1 MEHSA
6 VAAAQVGTADLQG
19 PVPVRGF
26 RRAVGLFAVTMF
38 IGSGLLF
45 LVQPMFAKLALP
57 RLGGSPSVWNTCVL
71 FFQTTLLLGYLYAHF
86 STRWL
91 GVRRQVG
98 LHLFLLLLPLL
109 TLPVTLG
116 DSQPPASAANPVWW
130 LLRTMALTVGLPFFV
145 VSTSAPL
152 LQRWFAALPVPSA
165 RDPYFL
171 YSASNLGSMLA
182 LLSYPLLLEP
192 STGTRHQ
199 TWIWAAGYALL
210 VCLTASCGFLVRTF
224 GTEQPRDPASVADV
238 RDHLSVR
245 TRLQWVIL
253 SLVPSSLML
262 GVTTHIST
270 DVAAVPLLW
279 VLPLAMYLGTFVLV
293 FSKREYLPHRWLIR
307 LAPPLILGCLL
318 TILFNGR
325 VWWLIPLHL
334 TTFFVV
340 AMVCHRELAL
350 RRPSVEHLTN
360 FYIWMSFGGMLG
372 GVFNT
377 LLAPQLFSGVLE
389 YPLVLSAAALIR
401 PSPAFRD
408 SRPEPLT
415 LLTGLPA
422 FILLL
427 CLGAWAAGL
436 TSTGMGLRPLLL
448 AFALT
453 VAVAF
458 MFVNRAR
465 AFGLMALLFVGLIA
479 FGRPEG
485 AGRVLLAARSFF
497 GVHRV
502 IDAVDHSFHLLQHGS
517 TTHGRQEMPAGTRC
531 DPTGYYHPSNPI
543 GQLFGAAE
551 GRFKRVA
558 VIGLGAGGL
567 ACYAR
572 PGDRWTYYEID
583 PVVERIA
590 RDPRYFTY
598 LQNAQGQVDV
608 VLGDGRLTLQ
618 RAMPNAYDLI
628 ILDAFS
634 SDAIPVH
641 LLTREAVELYLSRLQ
656 PSGVVAVHIS
666 NRYLNLEP
674 VLGALTRQDGLFA
687 LANVDDRIPDADT
700 SKGRFPSHW
709 VMIARS
715 PEPLARLVSRPGWR
729 PPVFLDRVRPWTD
742 DYSNIIQVLTR
753 R

>member
-1 MEHSA
+1 MQENSASA
-6 VAAAQVGTADLQG
+6 VTTAHPLVDAK
-19 PVPVRGF
+19 RDAF
-26 RRAVGLFAVTMF
+26 RAVALFAVTMF

-98 LHLFLLLLPLL
+98 LHLIVLLLPIMA
-109 TLPVTLG
+109 LPLTLG
-116 DSQPPASAANPVWW
+116 DSQPPASANPVWW

-182 LLSYPLLLEP
+182 LLGYPFLLEP
-192 STGTRHQ
+192 LTGTRHQ
-199 TWIWAAGYALL
+199 TWIWAGGYALFIG
-210 VCLTASCGFLVRTF
+210 LTASCGFLVRAF
-224 GTEQPRDPASVADV
+224 ASDLRPGSAPAAELRDAVSA
-238 RDHLSVR
+238 R

-253 SLVPSSLML
+253 SFIPSSLML

-279 VLPLAMYLGTFVLV
+279 VLPLAMYLGTFVLA
-293 FSKREYLPHRWLIR
+293 FAQREVISHRWLIR
-307 LAPPLILGCLL
+307 LVPPLILGCLL

-334 TTFFVV
+334 VTFFAV
-340 AMVCHRELAL
+340 AMVCHRELAN
-350 RRPSVEHLTN
+350 RRPSVSHLTE

-377 LLAPQLFSGVLE
+377 LLAPQLFSRVLE
-389 YPLVLSAAALIR
+389 YPLVLAGAALIR

-408 SRPEPLT
+408 SRPEPLS
-415 LLTGLPA
+415 LLAGVPA
-422 FILLL
+422 FVLLL
-427 CLGAWAAGL
+427 CLGTWATGL
-436 TSTGMGLRPLLL
+436 TSAGMGLRPLLL
-448 AFALT
+448 AFALM
-453 VAVAF
+453 VAAAS
-458 MFVNRAR
+458 MFVNRAG
-465 AFGLMALLFVGLIA
+465 AFGLMALLFVGVIA

-502 IDAVDHSFHLLQHGS
+502 IDAADRSFHLLQHGS
-517 TTHGRQEMPAGTRC
+517 TTHGRQEWPTGTRC
-531 DPTGYYHPSNPI
+531 EPTGYYHRSNPI
-543 GQLFGAAE
+543 GQLFGAAD

-558 VIGLGAGGL
+558 GIGLGAGGL
-567 ACYAR
+567 ACYAGR
-572 PGDRWTYYEID
+572 GDRWTYYEID

-598 LQNAQGQVDV
+598 LQNTQGHVDV
-608 VLGDGRLTLQ
+608 VLGDGRLTLR
-618 RAMPNAYDLI
+618 RAAPGAYDLI
-628 ILDAFS
+628 MLDAFS

-656 PSGVVAVHIS
+656 PSGIVAVHIS

-674 VLGALTRQDGLFA
+674 VLAALAQQEGLFA
-687 LANVDDRIPDADT
+687 LANVDDRIPAADT
-700 SKGRFPSHW
+700 RIGRFPSHW
-709 VMIARS
+709 VL
-715 PEPLARLVSRPGWR
+715 LARNPEALALLAGRPGWR
-729 PPVFLDRVRPWTD
+729 PPAFREGVRPWTD

-753 R
+753 RH